1 MPLPRHRSRQP
12 ETELVKYHEKSDLR
26 MMLAW
31 PMLVCGLLGIGLLGF
46 GLIEWRELEGQL
58 ALAGAVVL
66 FALVGGIWYAK
77 NWARHGLLL
86 FCVAMCAVQLRGM
99 FRDGWDFDLGRA
111 GLVALFGA
119 AGWYAIGPYSKTHF
133 AQVRE
138 ILQRERMGKGV
149 EPRKP
154 ARGRSRPVSQGA
166 AHMPEDED
174 G

>member
-1 MPLPRHRSRQP
+1 MPLPRRRSTQP

-31 PMLVCGLLGIGLLGF
+31 PMLYCGLLGIGLLGF
-46 GLIEWRELEGQL
+46 GLIEWSELEGQL
-58 ALAGAVVL
+58 ALAGSVVL
-66 FALVGGIWYAK
+66 FTLVGGIWYAK

-86 FCVAMCAVQLRGM
+86 VSLVICAVQLRAM
-99 FRDGWDFDLGRA
+99 FRDGWNFDLGRA

-119 AGWYAIGPYSKTHF
+119 AGWYAIGPYSRSHF

-149 EPRKP
+149 ELRKP
-154 ARGRSRPVSQGA
+154 ARGLSRPLSRGA
-166 AHMPEDED
+166 TRMPEDD
-174 G
+174 RG